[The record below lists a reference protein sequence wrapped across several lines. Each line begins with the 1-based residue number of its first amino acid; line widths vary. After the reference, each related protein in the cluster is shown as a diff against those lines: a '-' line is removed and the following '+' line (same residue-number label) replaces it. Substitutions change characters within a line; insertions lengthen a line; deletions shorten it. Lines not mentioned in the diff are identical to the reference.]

1 MAGGCCGGALPGM
14 EIIWQWVK
22 DGKVMETHPTQAA
35 AVQAQTMA
43 GGGGRVQKVH
53 RRLPKT

>member
-14 EIIWQWVK
+14 EIVWQWVEGGQVK
-22 DGKVMETHPTQAA
+22 ETHPTQAA
-35 AVQAQTMA
+35 CVQAQKLG

-53 RRLPKT
+53 RRLPKS